1 MLRRN
6 FLRNAALTLPVALA
20 APEMLF
26 AENSKNVKKSCVVI
40 IGAGNAGM
48 YIAAQLAAANKDVL
62 LLEPGNGIAGDAWHN
77 TSPDSDSMPETSS
90 QTKQHELTA
99 AFDKTKILTG
109 KQVIAIACGN
119 KGFTLTD
126 NEGNVYKADKLVCAT
141 PIEFSQTKA
150 MVHIRTAASQKLP
163 VSIKRNDSTSAQ
175 CWAASSAAICGQL
188 LAAFCSS
195 KKPAIMCIS

>member
-1 MLRRN
+1 
-6 FLRNAALTLPVALA
+6 
-20 APEMLF
+20 
-26 AENSKNVKKSCVVI
+26 
-40 IGAGNAGM
+40 M
-48 YIAAQLAAANKDVL
+48 YIAAQLTAANKDVL

-141 PIEFSQTKA
+141 LLNSAKQRRWYTY
-150 MVHIRTAASQKLP
+150 VLLP
-163 VSIKRNDSTSAQ
+163 HKNCRFQLNETTVQVLNAGLHLQ
-175 CWAASSAAICGQL
+175 LLFAGNCLLHSAAAKSLRSCVFL
-188 LAAFCSS
+188 KCTVV
-195 KKPAIMCIS
+195 